1 MEFNPNWEKP
11 WRLII
16 CGVEIAVVG
25 DYAHLA
31 HSGQIT
37 GQIQEEYLAFLNSSG
52 YFDNAP
58 FLWFGMTILY
68 GLKNEKKTHYK
79 RIDKKDGELCMTKE
93 LDMRVLLT
101 ADENDVGMLKDFFEI
116 AALDSMIDAG
126 KKYKLNTTALE
137 KRRAELGQIPDWE
150 FEMDEH
156 PEIMLKKYRDS
167 VHK

>member
-11 WRLII
+11 WRLIFG
-16 CGVEIAVVG
+16 GVDMVG
-25 DYAHLA
+25 ACMVHDGPIMVQL
-31 HSGQIT
+31 QK
-37 GQIQEEYLAFLNSSG
+37 EEYFDFLNSSG
-52 YFDNAP
+52 YFDGAP
-58 FLWFGMTILY
+58 FLWISMIIRY
-68 GLKNEKKTHYK
+68 GLKNDPKTIYRGRINKKYW
-79 RIDKKDGELCMTKE
+79 DLPLSKE

-126 KKYKLNTTALE
+126 KKYKLNIKALE
-137 KRRAELGQIPDWE
+137 ERRAKLGQIPDWE

-167 VHK
+167 VPK